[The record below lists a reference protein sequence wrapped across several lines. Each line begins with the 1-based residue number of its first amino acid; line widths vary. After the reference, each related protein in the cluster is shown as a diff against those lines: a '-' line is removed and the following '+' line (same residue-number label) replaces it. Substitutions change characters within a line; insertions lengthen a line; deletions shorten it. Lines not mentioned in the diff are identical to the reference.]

1 MRPIKHMPQE
11 ELFPFV
17 KMEALIPENHIL
29 RQINRV
35 VDFSFID
42 ELVDCT
48 YSEDTGRPAA
58 DPELMVR
65 ILLVG
70 YMYSLSERKLFE
82 ELKMHA
88 AYRWFCDLGFSDNV
102 PDRSTLN
109 RLRNHRWAR
118 DGIFEKI
125 LHHIVEQCVKA
136 GLISGKHLAVD
147 GTQVRANA
155 SIKSLEPIVV
165 EVEVDDYLDQLKLK
179 GNEKSPQK
187 RDSHPQ
193 DKNFRGRKLSN
204 ETHRSKTDPDARL
217 YKKSPGQEASLSYI
231 GNTLIDTKSRVI
243 LATKASQP
251 GISTERDAALDML
264 DSLRTIGISKNIQT
278 LAADSGYGSSDFI
291 AEIIDREITPH
302 IPLLAKHDYEPLP
315 TWKTKT
321 YISERQAQR
330 ADKIR
335 QVQARNQAREIAQT
349 PEYKLSQKLRKRVE
363 HIFAEAKNCHGLARA
378 RCRGLQ
384 SMEEQLSMTA
394 VVQNIK
400 RLVSFSRRKLKNAE
414 KRYSQNALYTT
425 NLHAFMLLLKNCRN
439 FNRVQSFF
447 KYKCSKRL
455 LIPEFR
461 KQTLSPDF

>member
-1 MRPIKHMPQE
+1 MKPIKHMPQE

-48 YSEDTGRPAA
+48 YSEDTGRPAV

-65 ILLVG
+65 ILLLG
-70 YMYSLSERKLFE
+70 YLYDQSERKLFE

-88 AYRWFCDLGFSDNV
+88 AYRWFCGIGFSDNV

-125 LHHIVEQCVKA
+125 LHHIVEQCAKA
-136 GLISGKHLAVD
+136 GLVSGKHLAVD
-147 GTQVRANA
+147 GTQIRANA

-179 GNEKSPQK
+179 GTDKLPKNRE
-187 RDSHPQ
+187 SHPQ
-193 DKNFRGRKLSN
+193 DKNFRGSKLSN

-217 YKKSPGQEASLSYI
+217 YKKSSGYEASLSYI

-243 LATKASQP
+243 LATKAIQP

-264 DSLRTIGISKNIQT
+264 DSLATSSISKNIQT
-278 LAADSGYGSSDFI
+278 ITADSGYGSSELI
-291 AEIIDREITPH
+291 ADVIDRGITPH
-302 IPLLAKHDYEPLP
+302 IPLLAKPELEPLP
-315 TWKTKT
+315 AWKTKT
-321 YISERQAQR
+321 YIPERQAQR
-330 ADKIR
+330 AEKIR
-335 QVQARNQAREIAQT
+335 LAQARNCARKLAQK
-349 PEYKLSQKLRKRVE
+349 PEYRLSQKLRKRVE

-378 RCRGLQ
+378 RCRGMQ

-400 RLVSFSRRKLKNAE
+400 RLVTFSRRKLKNAG
-414 KRYSQNALYTT
+414 KLYSQHALFNTY
-425 NLHAFMLLLKNCRN
+425 LRESILLLKNCRN
-439 FNRVQSFF
+439 FKRFQSFL

-455 LIPEFR
+455 LIPEF
-461 KQTLSPDF
+461 